1 MTRAVDAIS
10 LDAVKMLLLA
20 RLENRPARLDLNFY
34 PYLPAASVRTT
45 DPRAYLDLVAGAALS
60 PAARG
65 IPA

>member
-1 MTRAVDAIS
+1 
-10 LDAVKMLLLA
+10 VKMLLLA